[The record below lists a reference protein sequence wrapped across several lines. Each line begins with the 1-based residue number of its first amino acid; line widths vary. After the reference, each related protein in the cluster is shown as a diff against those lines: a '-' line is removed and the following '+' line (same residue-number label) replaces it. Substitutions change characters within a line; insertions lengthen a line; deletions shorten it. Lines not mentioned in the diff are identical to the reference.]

1 MDNNMT
7 RLISTAVIWTALT
20 IILVAMVVNNALD
33 FWLAQHRYA
42 SRQKKVA
49 MVVNNALDFWMA
61 ALTIGSGVG
70 VTAVVWFSQM
80 GNSQADRLAEAEK
93 VKRRGRVDRVLERLN
108 EAELAELRA
117 RLAET
122 DGELLTLEEL
132 VQDEDR
138 RTRGY

>member
-1 MDNNMT
+1 MDNNLT

-33 FWLAQHRYA
+33 FW
-42 SRQKKVA
+42 
-49 MVVNNALDFWMA
+49 MA
-61 ALTIGSGVG
+61 ALTVGSGVG
-70 VTAVVWFSQM
+70 VTAVVWFSQP
-80 GNSQADRLAEAEK
+80 GNSQAARLAEAEK
-93 VKRRGRVDRVLERLN
+93 AKRRGRVDRVLERLN